1 MGVSNVIEYVT
12 MSSEG
17 NATDFGDLA
26 AARDNFG
33 SCGNTTR
40 GVFSGGFYVGLGTSG
55 NTASNVIDY
64 ITIASTG
71 NVTDFGDLTVGRQW
85 VANGVASSSTRGL
98 TFGGFNSGTVYQ
110 NVIDYITIASTGNA
124 TDFGDLTS
132 IRALI
137 FSTSNATKAVCGRDS
152 WIYDNNIDVVTIAS
166 TGNAT
171 DFGDLVTG
179 LRGQV
184 GACGGQGGLTA

>member
-17 NATDFGDLA
+17 NATDFGDFSA
-26 AARDNFG
+26 NRDQMG

-40 GVFSGGFYVGLGTSG
+40 GVFSGGFYIGLGTSG
-55 NTASNVIDY
+55 NTKSNVIDY

-71 NVTDFGDLTVGRQW
+71 NVTDFGDLTVGRQEIS
-85 VANGVASSSTRGL
+85 NGVTSSSTRGL
-98 TFGGFNSGTVYQ
+98 TFGGDAGSTSD
-110 NVIDYITIASTGNA
+110 VIDYITIASTGNA

-132 IRALI
+132 AMS
-137 FSTSNATKAVCGRDS
+137 FGFGSSNATRAVSGRDS
-152 WIYDNNIDVVTIAS
+152 WTYANNIDVVTIAT

-171 DFGDLVTG
+171 DFGDLATAA
-179 LRGQV
+179 RGQA

>member
-17 NATDFGDLA
+17 NATDFGDFSA
-26 AARDNFG
+26 NRDQMG

-55 NTASNVIDY
+55 NTKSNVIDY

-71 NVTDFGDLTVGRQW
+71 NVTDFGDLTVGRQS
-85 VANGVASSSTRGL
+85 VGSGVTSSSTRGL
-98 TFGGFNSGTVYQ
+98 TMGGDAGSDSD
-110 NVIDYITIASTGNA
+110 VIDYITIASTGNA

-132 IRALI
+132 GRSLC

-152 WIYDNNIDVVTIAS
+152 WINDNNIDVVTIAS

-171 DFGDLVTG
+171 DFGDLVKS
-179 LRGQV
+179 LRGQT
-184 GACGGQGGLTA
+184 GACGGQGGLS

>member
-1 MGVSNVIEYVT
+1 MSNVIEYVT

-40 GVFSGGFYVGLGTSG
+40 GVFSGGSYTS
-55 NTASNVIDY
+55 TSNVIDY

-71 NVTDFGDLTVGRQW
+71 NVTDFGDLTVARTW
-85 VANGVASSSTRGL
+85 VASGVAASSTRGL
-98 TFGGFNSGTVYQ
+98 TFGGADAGWSYS

-132 IRALI
+132 IRSLV
-137 FSTSNATKAVCGRDS
+137 FSTSNATKAVCGRDA

>member
-55 NTASNVIDY
+55 NVASNVIDY

-71 NVTDFGDLTVGRQW
+71 NVTDFGDLTVGRQS
-85 VANGVASSSTRGL
+85 VGSGVASSSTRGL
-98 TFGGFNSGTVYQ
+98 TFGGDASSTSD
-110 NVIDYITIASTGNA
+110 VIDYITIASTGNA

-132 IRALI
+132 ARSLV

-179 LRGQV
+179 LRGQS
-184 GACGGQGGLTA
+184 GACGGQGGLTG

>member
-64 ITIASTG
+64 ITIG
-71 NVTDFGDLTVGRQW
+71 
-85 VANGVASSSTRGL
+85 
-98 TFGGFNSGTVYQ
+98 
-110 NVIDYITIASTGNA
+110 STGNA

-152 WIYDNNIDVVTIAS
+152 WLYDNNIDVVTIAS

-184 GACGGQGGLTA
+184 GACGGQGGLTG

>member
-1 MGVSNVIEYVT
+1 MSNVLDYIT
-12 MSSEG
+12 LSSEG
-17 NATDFGDLA
+17 NATDFGDLSA
-26 AARDNFG
+26 NRDKFG

-40 GVFSGGFYVGLGTSG
+40 GVFAGGFYQGLGTSG
-55 NTASNVIDY
+55 NNYANVIDY

-98 TFGGFNSGTVYQ
+98 TFGGYIASFAYQ

-132 IRALI
+132 TRVLI
-137 FSTSNATKAVCGRDS
+137 FSTSNATKAVCGRDG
-152 WIYDNNIDVVTIAS
+152 WIDGKNIDVVTIAS

-184 GACGGQGGLTA
+184 GACGGQGGLTG